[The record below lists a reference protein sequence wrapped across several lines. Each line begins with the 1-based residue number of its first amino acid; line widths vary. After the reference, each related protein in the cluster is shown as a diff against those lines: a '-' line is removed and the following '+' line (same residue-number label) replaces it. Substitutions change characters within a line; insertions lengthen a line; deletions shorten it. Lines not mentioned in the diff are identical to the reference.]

1 MSLSFE
7 QIELLSPD
15 LVWDNSLES
24 LKNKPLSTNLKSWL
38 TETNLLTNRI
48 KESGH
53 KYAVRVLKESLSST
67 PVLLKNKNDSDQSYI
82 REVALSVD
90 NDACILAQTLVPN
103 STLELNRWIESLGE
117 QPLGERLS
125 MMPKVSRSA
134 FEYAYIELFEVSI
147 WIRRSSFDIDNT
159 LLWVAELF
167 LPALDKIKDCAK

>member
-1 MSLSFE
+1 MNPSFE
-7 QIELLSPD
+7 EIERLSPD
-15 LVWDNSLES
+15 LVWDNSLDSFETTR
-24 LKNKPLSTNLKSWL
+24 LSSNLKSWL

-53 KYAVRVLKESLSST
+53 MYAVRVLKESQSST
-67 PVLLKNKNDSDQSYI
+67 PMLLKNKNDADQNYV
-82 REVALSVD
+82 REVVLSID

-103 STLELNRWIESLGE
+103 STLELNRWIQSLGE

-125 MMPKVSRSA
+125 TMPKVTRSA
-134 FEYAYIELFEVSI
+134 FEYACLELFEVSV

-167 LPALDKIKDCAK
+167 LPALDKIND

>member
-1 MSLSFE
+1 MNPSFE
-7 QIELLSPD
+7 EIERLSPD
-15 LVWDNSLES
+15 LVWDNSLDSFETTR
-24 LKNKPLSTNLKSWL
+24 LSSNLKSWL

-53 KYAVRVLKESLSST
+53 MYAVRVLKESQSST
-67 PVLLKNKNDSDQSYI
+67 PMLLKNKNDADQNYV
-82 REVALSVD
+82 REVALSID

-103 STLELNRWIESLGE
+103 STLELNRWIQSLGE

-134 FEYAYIELFEVSI
+134 FEYAYLELCEVSI

-167 LPALDKIKDCAK
+167 LPALDKIKD

>member
-1 MSLSFE
+1 MNPSFE
-7 QIELLSPD
+7 EIERLSPD
-15 LVWDNSLES
+15 LVWDNSLDSFETTR
-24 LKNKPLSTNLKSWL
+24 LSSNLKSWL

-53 KYAVRVLKESLSST
+53 MYAVRVLKESQSST
-67 PVLLKNKNDSDQSYI
+67 PMLLKNKNDADQNYV
-82 REVALSVD
+82 REVALSID

-103 STLELNRWIESLGE
+103 ATLELNRWIQSLGE

-125 MMPKVSRSA
+125 TMPKVTRST
-134 FEYAYIELFEVSI
+134 FEYAYLELCEVSI

-167 LPALDKIKDCAK
+167 LPALDKIKD

>member
-1 MSLSFE
+1 MNLSFE
-7 QIELLSPD
+7 QIESLSPD
-15 LVWDNSLES
+15 LVWDNSLDNFAT
-24 LKNKPLSTNLKSWL
+24 KHLSSNLKSWL

-53 KYAVRVLKESLSST
+53 VYAVRVLKESLSSA
-67 PVLLKNKNDSDQSYI
+67 PMLLKNKNDADQNYV
-82 REVALSVD
+82 REVVLSID

-103 STLELNRWIESLGE
+103 STLELNRWIQSLGE

-125 MMPKVSRSA
+125 TMPKVTRSA
-134 FEYAYIELFEVSI
+134 FEYACLELSEVSV

-167 LPALDKIKDCAK
+167 LPALDKIKD

>member
-1 MSLSFE
+1 MNLSFE
-7 QIELLSPD
+7 QIESLSPD
-15 LVWDNSLES
+15 LVWDNSLDN
-24 LKNKPLSTNLKSWL
+24 LANKHLSSNLKSWL

-53 KYAVRVLKESLSST
+53 KYAVQVLKESLSSA
-67 PVLLKNKNDSDQSYI
+67 PMLLKNKNDADQNYI
-82 REVALSVD
+82 REVVLSVD

-103 STLELNRWIESLGE
+103 STLELNRWIQSLGE

-125 MMPKVSRSA
+125 TMPKVSRSV
-134 FEYAYIELFEVSI
+134 FEYAYLELSEVSI

-167 LPALDKIKDCAK
+167 LPALDKIKD

>member
-1 MSLSFE
+1 MNLSFE
-7 QIELLSPD
+7 QIESLSPD
-15 LVWDNSLES
+15 LVWDNSLE
-24 LKNKPLSTNLKSWL
+24 NITAKPLSPNLKSWL

-53 KYAVRVLKESLSST
+53 KYAVQVLKESLSSA
-67 PVLLKNKNDSDQSYI
+67 PMLLKNKNDADQNYV
-82 REVALSVD
+82 REVVLSID

-103 STLELNRWIESLGE
+103 STLELNRWIQSLGE

-125 MMPKVSRSA
+125 TMPKVTRSA
-134 FEYAYIELFEVSI
+134 FEYACLELSEVSV

-167 LPALDKIKDCAK
+167 LPALDKIKD

>member
-1 MSLSFE
+1 MNLSFE
-7 QIELLSPD
+7 QIESLSPD
-15 LVWDNSLES
+15 LVWDNSLDS
-24 LKNKPLSTNLKSWL
+24 FATKPLSSNLKSWL

-53 KYAVRVLKESLSST
+53 MYAVRVLKESLSSA
-67 PVLLKNKNDSDQSYI
+67 PMLLKNKNDADQNYV
-82 REVALSVD
+82 REVVLSID

-103 STLELNRWIESLGE
+103 STLELNRWIQSLGE

-125 MMPKVSRSA
+125 TMPKVTRSA
-134 FEYAYIELFEVSI
+134 FEYACLELSEVSV

-167 LPALDKIKDCAK
+167 LPALDKIKD

>member
-1 MSLSFE
+1 MNLSFE
-7 QIELLSPD
+7 QIESLSPD
-15 LVWDNSLES
+15 LVWDNSLD
-24 LKNKPLSTNLKSWL
+24 NFATNHLSSNLKSWL

-53 KYAVRVLKESLSST
+53 VYAVRVLKESLSSA
-67 PVLLKNKNDSDQSYI
+67 PMLLKNKNDADQNYV
-82 REVALSVD
+82 REVVLSVD

-103 STLELNRWIESLGE
+103 STLELNRWIQSLGE

-125 MMPKVSRSA
+125 TMPKVKRSA
-134 FEYAYIELFEVSI
+134 FEYACLELSEVSV

-167 LPALDKIKDCAK
+167 LPALDKIKD

>member
-1 MSLSFE
+1 MNPSFE
-7 QIELLSPD
+7 EIERLSPD
-15 LVWDNSLES
+15 LVWDNSLDSFETTR
-24 LKNKPLSTNLKSWL
+24 LSSNLKSWL

-53 KYAVRVLKESLSST
+53 VYAVRVLKESLSSV
-67 PVLLKNKNDSDQSYI
+67 PMLLKNKNDADQNYV
-82 REVALSVD
+82 REVVLSVD

-103 STLELNRWIESLGE
+103 STLELNRWIQSLGE

-125 MMPKVSRSA
+125 TMPKVTRSA
-134 FEYAYIELFEVSI
+134 FEYACLELSEVSV

-167 LPALDKIKDCAK
+167 LPALDKIKD

>member
-1 MSLSFE
+1 MNLLFE
-7 QIELLSPD
+7 QIESLSPN
-15 LVWDNSLES
+15 LVWDNSLENITT
-24 LKNKPLSTNLKSWL
+24 KQLSSNLKSWL

-53 KYAVRVLKESLSST
+53 IYAVRVLKESLSSA
-67 PVLLKNKNDSDQSYI
+67 PMLLKNKNDADQNYV
-82 REVALSVD
+82 REVALSIN

-103 STLELNRWIESLGE
+103 STLKLHRWIQSLGE

-125 MMPKVSRSA
+125 TMPKVSRSV
-134 FEYAYIELFEVSI
+134 FEYAYLELSEVSI

-167 LPALDKIKDCAK
+167 LPTLDNIND

>member
-1 MSLSFE
+1 MNLSFE
-7 QIELLSPD
+7 QIEILSPD
-15 LVWDNSLES
+15 LVWDESLEN
-24 LKNKPLSTNLKSWL
+24 LTTKQLSTNLRSWL

-48 KESGH
+48 KASGH

-67 PVLLKNKNDSDQSYI
+67 PMLLKNKNDVDQNYI
-82 REVALSVD
+82 REVALSID
-90 NDACILAQTLVPN
+90 NNACILAQTIVPN
-103 STLELNRWIESLGE
+103 STLELNRWIQLLGQ

-134 FEYAYIELFEVSI
+134 FEYAYLELSEVSI

-167 LPALDKIKDCAK
+167 LPALDKIKG

>member
-1 MSLSFE
+1 MNLSFE
-7 QIELLSPD
+7 QIESLSPD
-15 LVWDNSLES
+15 LVWDNSLE
-24 LKNKPLSTNLKSWL
+24 NITAKPLSPNLKSWL

-53 KYAVRVLKESLSST
+53 NYAVQVLKESLSSA
-67 PVLLKNKNDSDQSYI
+67 PMLLKNKNDADQNYI
-82 REVALSVD
+82 REVVLSVD

-103 STLELNRWIESLGE
+103 STLELNRWIQSLGE

-134 FEYAYIELFEVSI
+134 FEYAYLELSEVSV
-147 WIRRSSFDIDNT
+147 WIRRSSFAIDNT

-167 LPALDKIKDCAK
+167 LPALDKIKD

>member
-1 MSLSFE
+1 MNPSFE
-7 QIELLSPD
+7 EIERLSPD
-15 LVWDNSLES
+15 LVWDNSLDSFETTR
-24 LKNKPLSTNLKSWL
+24 LSSNLKSWL

-53 KYAVRVLKESLSST
+53 MYAVRVLKESQSST
-67 PVLLKNKNDSDQSYI
+67 PMLLKNKNDADQNYV
-82 REVALSVD
+82 REVALSID

-103 STLELNRWIESLGE
+103 TTLELNRWIQSLGE

-125 MMPKVSRSA
+125 TMPKVTRSA
-134 FEYAYIELFEVSI
+134 FEYAYLELCEVSI

-167 LPALDKIKDCAK
+167 LPALDKIKD

>member
-1 MSLSFE
+1 MNLSFE
-7 QIELLSPD
+7 QIESLSPD
-15 LVWDNSLES
+15 LVWDNSLE
-24 LKNKPLSTNLKSWL
+24 NITAKPLSPNLKSWL

-53 KYAVRVLKESLSST
+53 KYAVQALKESLSSA
-67 PVLLKNKNDSDQSYI
+67 PMLLKNKNDADQNYI
-82 REVALSVD
+82 REVVLSVD

-103 STLELNRWIESLGE
+103 STLELNRWIQSLGE

-134 FEYAYIELFEVSI
+134 FEYAYLELSEVSI
-147 WIRRSSFDIDNT
+147 WIRRSSFAIDNT

-167 LPALDKIKDCAK
+167 LPALDKIKD

>member
-1 MSLSFE
+1 MNLSFE
-7 QIELLSPD
+7 QIESLSPD
-15 LVWDNSLES
+15 LVWDNSLE
-24 LKNKPLSTNLKSWL
+24 NITAKPLSLNLKSWL

-53 KYAVRVLKESLSST
+53 VYAVRVLKESLSSA
-67 PVLLKNKNDSDQSYI
+67 PMLLKNKNDADQNYV
-82 REVALSVD
+82 REVVLSID

-103 STLELNRWIESLGE
+103 STLELNRWIQSLGE

-125 MMPKVSRSA
+125 TMPKVTRSA
-134 FEYAYIELFEVSI
+134 FEYACLELSEVSV

-167 LPALDKIKDCAK
+167 LPALDKIKD

>member
-1 MSLSFE
+1 MNPSFE
-7 QIELLSPD
+7 EIERLSPD
-15 LVWDNSLES
+15 LVWDNSLDSFETTR
-24 LKNKPLSTNLKSWL
+24 LSSNLKSWL

-53 KYAVRVLKESLSST
+53 VYAVRVLKESLSSA
-67 PVLLKNKNDSDQSYI
+67 PMLLKNKNDADQNYV
-82 REVALSVD
+82 REVVLSID

-103 STLELNRWIESLGE
+103 STLELNRWIQSLGE

-125 MMPKVSRSA
+125 TMPKVTRSA
-134 FEYAYIELFEVSI
+134 FEYAYLELSEVSV

-167 LPALDKIKDCAK
+167 LPALDKIKD

>member
-1 MSLSFE
+1 MNLSFE
-7 QIELLSPD
+7 QIESLSPD
-15 LVWDNSLES
+15 LVWDNSLDS
-24 LKNKPLSTNLKSWL
+24 LTTKRLSSNLKSWL

-53 KYAVRVLKESLSST
+53 MYAVRVLKESLSSA
-67 PVLLKNKNDSDQSYI
+67 PMLLKNKNDADQNYV
-82 REVALSVD
+82 REVVLSID

-103 STLELNRWIESLGE
+103 STLELNRWIQSLGE

-125 MMPKVSRSA
+125 TMPKVSRSA
-134 FEYAYIELFEVSI
+134 FEYACLELSEVSV

-167 LPALDKIKDCAK
+167 LPALDKIKD

>member
-1 MSLSFE
+1 MNLSFE
-7 QIELLSPD
+7 QIEILSPN
-15 LVWDNSLES
+15 LIWNNSLENHTTKQPS
-24 LKNKPLSTNLKSWL
+24 SNLKSWL

-53 KYAVRVLKESLSST
+53 KYAVRVLKESLSAT
-67 PVLLKNKNDSDQSYI
+67 PMLLKNKNDADQNYV
-82 REVALSVD
+82 REVALSID

-103 STLELNRWIESLGE
+103 STLELNRWIQSLGE

-125 MMPKVSRSA
+125 AMPKVSRSA
-134 FEYAYIELFEVSI
+134 FEYAYLELSEVSI

-167 LPALDKIKDCAK
+167 LPALDKIKD